1 MYTKI
6 SVVGKLPARGARQ
19 LAAIAIA
26 AFTGASAFGTAS
38 VQIDS
43 DIAPMVS
50 KSQVLAH
57 VDLNMPI
64 SMVFVLPLED
74 PAAAESYA
82 MRVNAPEDPLYK
94 QYLTPE
100 QFGVRFGPS
109 ETDYNAVLTW
119 ATSTGLKPGEPS
131 RSRTTL
137 SVRGT
142 AAQCESL
149 LNTSVNNYRGP
160 EGRLYYS
167 AATTP
172 SVPEAI
178 ARRVKSI
185 VGLSSYNKFAPLV
198 RVHKTRPGLPVL
210 SAGGT
215 GPLGAYSA
223 SDLRTAYQIQP
234 FAEVPK
240 SGTVAIYEQGGFTA
254 NDIAVYEK
262 QNRLSRVPVTVRNV
276 NGFDGSVTDPTV
288 ELEAVL
294 DIDMVI
300 GINPNIGQVLVYEDG
315 NSVFATSLL
324 NALTAVANDNKA
336 HTLSISY
343 GLDEGVQGKAQIAA
357 EGVLFQQLASEGITV
372 YVAAG
377 DRGAYGASGVG
388 DSGGPVSLNVAD
400 PGSQPFVTSVG
411 GTALFTGPHQ
421 LYNHEEVWNAL
432 GEKLQFS
439 NAGDATGGGVSSFW
453 KIPSYQ
459 LNPALNPGTSV
470 ATANGGSATMRNVP
484 DVAADGSA
492 DTGVSVFSSANGG
505 WLQIGGTSAAAPIWA
520 GFSSIVDSAL
530 EYVGF
535 GRLGFINPSFY
546 HLIFNEEQGILIG
559 QLFDVNDVIDGTNG
573 NVFLLG
579 LPGFSAGPGYDNC
592 TGWGSMRGQRL
603 ASNLLT
609 GAHDLSPG
617 KAPAGFN
624 VTQTAAT
631 PTTIDLRWNPVPLAT
646 GYVFKAITV
655 NNQFQIVTSVAYVT
669 RKTNITLTG
678 LTPNTTYIIFANAV
692 NEHGSGQADLPTI
705 TTPAG

>member
-6 SVVGKLPARGARQ
+6 SVAEKLPARGARQ

-26 AFTGASAFGTAS
+26 AFTGVSAFGTAS

-74 PAAAESYA
+74 PAGAESYA
-82 MRVNAPEDPLYK
+82 MRVNTPEDPLYK

-119 ATSTGLKPGEPS
+119 AISTGLKPGETS

-142 AAQCESL
+142 AAQCEAL
-149 LNTSVNNYRGP
+149 LNTSINNYRGP

-262 QNRLSRVPVTVRNV
+262 QNRLSRVPVTVR
-276 NGFDGSVTDPTV
+276 
-288 ELEAVL
+288 
-294 DIDMVI
+294 
-300 GINPNIGQVLVYEDG
+300 
-315 NSVFATSLL
+315 
-324 NALTAVANDNKA
+324 
-336 HTLSISY
+336 
-343 GLDEGVQGKAQIAA
+343 
-357 EGVLFQQLASEGITV
+357 
-372 YVAAG
+372 
-377 DRGAYGASGVG
+377 
-388 DSGGPVSLNVAD
+388 
-400 PGSQPFVTSVG
+400 
-411 GTALFTGPHQ
+411 
-421 LYNHEEVWNAL
+421 
-432 GEKLQFS
+432 
-439 NAGDATGGGVSSFW
+439 
-453 KIPSYQ
+453 
-459 LNPALNPGTSV
+459 
-470 ATANGGSATMRNVP
+470 
-484 DVAADGSA
+484 
-492 DTGVSVFSSANGG
+492 
-505 WLQIGGTSAAAPIWA
+505 
-520 GFSSIVDSAL
+520 
-530 EYVGF
+530 
-535 GRLGFINPSFY
+535 
-546 HLIFNEEQGILIG
+546 
-559 QLFDVNDVIDGTNG
+559 
-573 NVFLLG
+573 
-579 LPGFSAGPGYDNC
+579 
-592 TGWGSMRGQRL
+592 GQRL
-603 ASNLLT
+603 RRFS
-609 GAHDLSPG
+609 H
-617 KAPAGFN
+617 
-624 VTQTAAT
+624 
-631 PTTIDLRWNPVPLAT
+631 
-646 GYVFKAITV
+646 
-655 NNQFQIVTSVAYVT
+655 
-669 RKTNITLTG
+669 
-678 LTPNTTYIIFANAV
+678 
-692 NEHGSGQADLPTI
+692 
-705 TTPAG
+705 